1 MRGRK
6 TTIIG
11 VLLAFVLLIA
21 GCGDDEAET
30 TTTVAPETT
39 TTAAET
45 TTTAAEETTTTAAE
59 ETTTTAAEETT
70 TTTMLIV
77 REDAD
82 LVIWADDTRTPIFE
96 AFAQQYAADNGIT
109 VAVQEIPAIEEIDD
123 RVGERAPLGEGPDI
137 FISANDVLGGLVADG
152 LVEPLDLT
160 SVADDFAQGAIDA
173 FTFGGLAYAL
183 PYATESVA
191 LIRNTDLVPE
201 APATFEELEEI
212 ALGLV
217 ASGEAEIPLAVQAGS
232 GAPYHYFP
240 LYSAFGGYVFG
251 TNADG
256 SFNFADIGFASEAGL
271 AAADAFAA
279 WGASG
284 LLDWDITYD
293 IMLEKFGDGSAPF
306 AITGPWALPSF
317 EGVNFVVE
325 PIPPVQ
331 GGEARPF
338 IGVQGIMVSAFSEAK
353 LFATDFI
360 LSFLATEEAQQA
372 FFDADPR
379 GPSHLAV
386 LARVQETDPNLG
398 GFAASAANGV
408 PIPSVAEMGAV
419 WTPWQDA
426 YQIIVTGAGDAREA
440 FQNAAEQIVTA
451 IAAG

>member
-1 MRGRK
+1 MRNRK
-6 TTIIG
+6 IVIAA
-11 VLLAFVLLIA
+11 VLVALVAVAA
-21 GCGDDEAET
+21 GCGGGEAET
-30 TTTVAPETT
+30 TTTAAPETTTTAAATTTTAAPETT

-45 TTTAAEETTTTAAE
+45 TTTAPA
-59 ETTTTAAEETT
+59 ETT

-77 REDAD
+77 RENAD
-82 LVIWADDTRTPIFE
+82 LVIWADDTRTPIFRQ
-96 AFAQQYAADNGIT
+96 FAEEYAAANGIT

-123 RVGERAPLGEGPDI
+123 RVRERAPLGEGPDI

-160 SVADDFAQGAIDA
+160 SVADQFAQGAIDA
-173 FTFGGLAYAL
+173 FTFGGLTYAL
-183 PYATESVA
+183 PYAQENVA

-201 APATFEELEEI
+201 APATFEELETI
-212 ALGLV
+212 ALDLV
-217 ASGEAEIPLAVQAGS
+217 ANGQAEIPLAVQAGG

-251 TNADG
+251 TNPDG
-256 SFNFADIGFASEAGL
+256 SFNFDDIGLDSEGGL
-271 AAADAFAA
+271 NAADAFAA

-317 EGVNFVVE
+317 ENVNYVVE

-331 GGEARPF
+331 GNATRPF
-338 IGVQGIMVSAFSEAK
+338 IGVQGIMISAFSEAK
-353 LFATDFI
+353 LFATDFV
-360 LSFLATEEAQQA
+360 LSFLATQEAQQA

-379 GPSHLAV
+379 SPTNLAV
-386 LARVQETDPNLG
+386 LAAVQDVDPNLA
-398 GFAASAANGV
+398 GFAAAGASGI

-440 FQNAAEQIVTA
+440 FQNAAQQIRTA
-451 IAAG
+451 IAGG

>member
-6 TTIIG
+6 TTIAL
-11 VLLAFVLLIA
+11 VLLALAVLVA
-21 GCGDDEAET
+21 GCGDDEAGT
-30 TTTVAPETT
+30 TTTAAVETT
-39 TTAAET
+39 TTAAPT
-45 TTTAAEETTTTAAE
+45 TTTAAPTTTTTEAETTTTTVPA
-59 ETTTTAAEETT
+59 ETT

-96 AFAQQYAADNGIT
+96 EFAQQYAAENGIT

-123 RVGERAPLGEGPDI
+123 RVAERAPLGEGPDI

-160 SVADDFAQGAIDA
+160 SVAGDYAQGAIDA
-173 FTFGGLAYAL
+173 FTFGGLTYAL
-183 PYATESVA
+183 PYAIENVA

-217 ASGEAEIPLAVQAGS
+217 ESGAAEIPLAVQAGG

-240 LYSAFGGYVFG
+240 LYSSFGGYVFG

-256 SFNFADIGFASEAGL
+256 SFNFEDIGLASEAGL
-271 AAADAFAA
+271 ASAEAFAA
-279 WGASG
+279 WGESG

-317 EGVNFVVE
+317 EGVNYVVE

-331 GGEARPF
+331 GGETRPF

-353 LFATDFI
+353 LFATDFV

-379 GPSHLAV
+379 GPSHLGV
-386 LARVQETDPNLG
+386 LARVQETDPNLA
-398 GFAASAANGV
+398 GFAAAGADGV
-408 PIPSVAEMGAV
+408 PIPSVSEMGAV

-440 FQNAAEQIVTA
+440 FQNAAEQIATA

>member
-1 MRGRK
+1 MRNRK
-6 TTIIG
+6 VIIVG
-11 VLLAFVLLIA
+11 VLLALVALAA
-21 GCGDDEAET
+21 GCGDDEGET
-30 TTTVAPETT
+30 TTTAAPETT
-39 TTAAET
+39 TTAAPTTTAGPET
-45 TTTAAEETTTTAAE
+45 TTTEAETTTT
-59 ETTTTAAEETT
+59 TIGETT

-123 RVGERAPLGEGPDI
+123 RVRERAPLGEGPDI

-160 SVADDFAQGAIDA
+160 SVADQFAQGAIDA
-173 FTFGGLAYAL
+173 FTFGGLSYAL
-183 PYATESVA
+183 PYAQENVA

-217 ASGEAEIPLAVQAGS
+217 ESGEAEIPLAVQAGG

-240 LYSAFGGYVFG
+240 LFSSFGGYVFG
-251 TNADG
+251 TNEDG
-256 SFNFADIGFASEAGL
+256 SFNFEDIGLASEGGL
-271 AAADAFAA
+271 NAADAFAA

-317 EGVNFVVE
+317 EGVNYVVE

-331 GGEARPF
+331 GEATRPF
-338 IGVQGIMVSAFSEAK
+338 IGVQGIMISAFSEAK
-353 LFATDFI
+353 LFATDFV
-360 LSFLATEEAQQA
+360 LSFLATQEAQQA

-379 GPSHLAV
+379 SPTHLGV
-386 LARVQETDPNLG
+386 LAAVQDVDPNLA
-398 GFAASAANGV
+398 GFAAAGITGI
-408 PIPSVAEMGAV
+408 PIPSVAEMGSV

-451 IAAG
+451 IAGG